1 MSHSEAG
8 SHPSGRVEEER
19 EVSWGCSLGE
29 SWSRLEETG
38 LIDTLTLEEFQKQQ
52 GTLGSLYFLRQ

>member
-8 SHPSGRVEEER
+8 SHPSGRAEEER
-19 EVSWGCSLGE
+19 EVSLGCSLGE

-38 LIDTLTLEEFQKQQ
+38 LVDTLTLEEFQKQQ
-52 GTLGSLYFLRQ
+52 GTLNSSCFLR